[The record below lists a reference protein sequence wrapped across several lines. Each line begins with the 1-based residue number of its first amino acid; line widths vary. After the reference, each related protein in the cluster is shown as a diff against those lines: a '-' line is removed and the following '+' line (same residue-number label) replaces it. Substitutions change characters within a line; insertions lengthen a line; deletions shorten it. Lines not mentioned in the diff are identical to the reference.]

1 MARVDVSD
9 YTTFDQITDR
19 LDQIVS
25 QVKSKDTSIEHS
37 LELFDEAIA
46 LGSKAV
52 DMVDTAPLGDAEK
65 NEVQR
70 EAGSEGE
77 GSPAGPDAASDA
89 PRGDSLDREGDT
101 TPKPADVSVGP
112 EEEPRA

>member
-1 MARVDVSD
+1 MTKVDVSN
-9 YTTFDQITDR
+9 YSTFDQITDR

-52 DMVDTAPLGDAEK
+52 DMVDTAPLSDAEK
-65 NEVQR
+65 NKAQQK
-70 EAGSEGE
+70 ADSSSEGE
-77 GSPAGPDAASDA
+77 ATAPSNVDALEKADPSAGGEES
-89 PRGDSLDREGDT
+89 RG
-101 TPKPADVSVGP
+101 
-112 EEEPRA
+112 

>member
-1 MARVDVSD
+1 MAKVDVSD
-9 YTTFDQITDR
+9 YSTFDQITDR

-52 DMVDTAPLGDAEK
+52 DMVDTAPLSDAEK
-65 NEVQR
+65 NKAQQ
-70 EAGSEGE
+70 EADSASEGE
-77 GSPAGPDAASDA
+77 ACAPGNDEAPKKADESAG
-89 PRGDSLDREGDT
+89 G
-101 TPKPADVSVGP
+101 
-112 EEEPRA
+112 EEPRG